1 MAEGRVREL
10 SVTVFNLPGRL
21 KSRPVHQ
28 LRPAFGGSLGSLR
41 VSATSCNRSQGAP
54 QPVRTYT
61 LERLQ
66 NRGYVSGSTITLPVA
81 EYMASNSLDIQLQF
95 DGQFTQTLP
104 LEVATEP
111 FADPMD
117 L

>member
-1 MAEGRVREL
+1 
-10 SVTVFNLPGRL
+10 
-21 KSRPVHQ
+21 
-28 LRPAFGGSLGSLR
+28 
-41 VSATSCNRSQGAP
+41 
-54 QPVRTYT
+54 
-61 LERLQ
+61 
-66 NRGYVSGSTITLPVA
+66 
-81 EYMASNSLDIQLQF
+81 MASNSLDIQLQF